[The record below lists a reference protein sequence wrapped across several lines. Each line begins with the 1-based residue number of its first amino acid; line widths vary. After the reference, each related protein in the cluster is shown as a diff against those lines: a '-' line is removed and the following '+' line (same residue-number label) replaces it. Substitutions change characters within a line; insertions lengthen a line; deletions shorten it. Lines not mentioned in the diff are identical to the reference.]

1 MEPGQVWIDRRPILV
16 VIASRFQKP
25 FITLGILCLFLLA
38 IQLQPPQGLDQ
49 KGFRV
54 FCLFML
60 CVTYWVSGL
69 LPLSI
74 TSLLAIAAIP
84 LLGIMPA
91 EQAYSYFGSSVIFF
105 VLGAFILGAA
115 VVSCGLST
123 RLAVRV
129 LKRFGQSPWS
139 LVYSV
144 YFLCALMSCLMSEHA
159 VAAMVFPIVVELVR
173 ALKLK
178 PGRSAMAK
186 ALYFAIAWGCIIG
199 GTTTFLGGGRGPL
212 AIGFLEKTFP
222 GQSIGFMEYIFYNLP
237 LVLCLLGVGAFILK
251 TVFPLEIQSIQPAH
265 DRLEQQISW
274 LGKIS
279 WREQG
284 VALVLI
290 ATIVLWATVG
300 HTIGLANIAL
310 LGVGALF
317 LFRLS
322 TWREIEENV
331 NWAILLTYGGAI
343 CLGAAMSQT
352 GAAHWLISEIV
363 GEHIPSPQI
372 LLITIGILVTFM
384 TEFMSNSAVIAIMM
398 PAALALAPVFQLDPR
413 VVTMAVILPSNF
425 AFMLP
430 AATPATAMAYS
441 SGAFE
446 PGEALKY
453 GFLLDFAGLFFL
465 SALVFIYW
473 PLIGLL

>member
-1 MEPGQVWIDRRPILV
+1 MDQSQVWIDRRPILV
-16 VIASRFQKP
+16 VIASKFQKP
-25 FITLGILCLFLLA
+25 LFTLGVLALFFVAIQLPPPEGLDIPGFRVLCLF
-38 IQLQPPQGLDQ
+38 
-49 KGFRV
+49 F
-54 FCLFML
+54 L
-60 CVTYWVSGL
+60 CVIYWVTGL

-91 EQAYSYFGSSVIFF
+91 EQAYSFFGSSVILF

-123 RLAVRV
+123 RLAVGV
-129 LKRFGQSPWS
+129 LLRFGRSPWA

-144 YFLCALMSCLMSEHA
+144 YFLCALMSCVMSEHA
-159 VAAMVFPIVVELVR
+159 VAAILFPLVVELVR
-173 ALKLK
+173 TLKLK
-178 PGRSAMAK
+178 PGRSDMAK
-186 ALYFAIAWGCIIG
+186 ALYFSLAWGCIIG
-199 GTTTFLGGGRGPL
+199 GTATFLGGGRGPL

-222 GQSIGFMEYIFYNLP
+222 NETIGFVEYIFYNLP
-237 LVLCLLGVGAFILK
+237 LVFMLLGVGALLLHKSF
-251 TVFPLEIQSIQPAH
+251 VLEIESVAPARE
-265 DRLEQQISW
+265 RLEQQIAW

-284 VALVLI
+284 VGLI
-290 ATIVLWATVG
+290 LLSTIALWATVG
-300 HTIGLANIAL
+300 HEVGLANIAI

-343 CLGAAMSQT
+343 CLGAAMAHT
-352 GAAHWLISEIV
+352 GTARWLTDNLV
-363 GEHIPSPQI
+363 GDHIPSAQL
-372 LLITIGILVTFM
+372 LLITIGILVTIM

-398 PAALALAPVFQLDPR
+398 PAALAMAPVYNLDPR
-413 VVTMAVILPSNF
+413 VITMAVILPSNF

-441 SGAFE
+441 SGAFR
-446 PGEALKY
+446 PGQALKL
-453 GFLLDFAGLFFL
+453 GFLLDTAGLLCLAF
-465 SALVFIYW
+465 LVFVYW
-473 PLIGLL
+473 PLIGLI